1 LKLKVPVTINTG
13 KLKINNT
20 GGNVSSAM
28 SVASGKNLTQQH
40 KLQTGKAQMLDMSF
54 VSSATE
60 KQKLDES
67 F

>member
-1 LKLKVPVTINTG
+1 
-13 KLKINNT
+13 
-20 GGNVSSAM
+20 M